1 MVCDMRIVDI
11 FQDNQEEALHKD
23 GHQNWHKLILNDL
36 GRNHSEAVI
45 LPYESW
51 SEPPSVLEPAFNGVR
66 GEGDLE
72 VNRIRSARRAKRS
85 IRFACKT
92 AEFDRMI
99 TLTTKENFTREEIQR
114 LVERFIKLVREATGG
129 KIDYIIVPEK
139 HDSEKTS
146 AGKRGSHHVH
156 IAVQGRQD
164 YKLLVSIWHY
174 RICDGR
180 GFVYVSNPFNK
191 RTGKAYSPAQ
201 MASYLYKYVSK
212 NISGA
217 DFNKKSYWISQ
228 NIAPPV
234 RVVRLFRTYLDALC
248 AAVEHFKKRGLS
260 FGFDKYRSWQ
270 DEALGV
276 YWLSAG

>member
-1 MVCDMRIVDI
+1 MRGLDI
-11 FQDNQEEALHKD
+11 FQDNLDEALHKD
-23 GHQNWHKLILNDL
+23 GHQNWYRLVLNDL
-36 GRNHSEAVI
+36 GPNHSEAVI
-45 LPYESW
+45 HPYESW
-51 SEPPSVLEPAFNGVR
+51 SEPSDIPEKPFHGIR
-66 GEGDLE
+66 GEGDQE
-72 VNRIRSARRAKRS
+72 ANRLRSARRAKRA

-99 TLTTKENFTREEIQR
+99 TLTTKDNFTREEIQR
-114 LVERFIKLVREATGG
+114 LVERFIKLVRVATNG

-139 HDSEKTS
+139 HDSEETS
-146 AGKRGSHHVH
+146 ESKRGSHHVH
-156 IAVQGRQD
+156 IAVVGRQD

-174 RICDGR
+174 RICKGR
-180 GFVYVSNPFNK
+180 GFVHVSNPFNK

-234 RVVRLFRTYLDALC
+234 RVVRLFHTYLDALC
-248 AAVEHFKKRGLS
+248 AAIEHFKERGLP
-260 FGFDKYRSWQ
+260 FGFEKHRSWK
-270 DEALGV
+270 DDALDV
-276 YWLSAG
+276 HWLAAG

>member
-1 MVCDMRIVDI
+1 MRALDI
-11 FQDNQEEALHKD
+11 FQDNQEEALHKN
-23 GHQNWHKLILNDL
+23 GHQNWYRLVLNDL
-36 GRNHSEAVI
+36 GQNHSEAVI
-45 LPYESW
+45 HPHETW
-51 SEPPSVLEPAFNGVR
+51 SEPSAIPEPEFRGIR

-72 VNRIRSARRAKRS
+72 ANRLRAARRAKRA

-99 TLTTKENFTREEIQR
+99 TLTTKDNFTRKEMNR
-114 LVERFIKLVREATGG
+114 KVERFIKLARDETGG

-146 AGKRGSHHVH
+146 EAKRGSHHVH
-156 IAVQGRQD
+156 IAVRGRQD

-180 GFVYVSNPFNK
+180 GFVHVSNPFNK
-191 RTGKAYSPAQ
+191 RTGKAYTPAQ

-212 NISGA
+212 NLSGV
-217 DFNKKSYWISQ
+217 DFNKKSYWVSQ

-234 RVVRLFRTYLDALC
+234 RIIRLFRTYLEALC
-248 AAVEHFKKRGLS
+248 AAVEHFKARELP
-260 FGFDKYRSWQ
+260 FGFDKYRSWK
-270 DEALGV
+270 DEQLDV
-276 YWLSAG
+276 HWLAAG